1 MAKKRQDGEYKRESL
16 VTVELD
22 AFQASLFAPD
32 KLKDVESRT
41 PGILA
46 QARDDV
52 VSEQYIVTTRCIQ
65 GTWETEF
72 KHVDGSS
79 ITLPEKVFQR
89 GVQQHKSIQ
98 KEKRRDAARNT
109 LRRVAEQ
116 DQRQAAQEP
125 SEADAPSFLGR

>member
-22 AFQASLFAPD
+22 AFQASLFAPE
-32 KLKDVESRT
+32 KLKDVETRT

-52 VSEQYIVTTRCIQ
+52 VTEQYIVTVRCIQ
-65 GTWETEF
+65 DTWETEF
-72 KHVDGSS
+72 KHVDGTS

-89 GVQQHKSIQ
+89 AVQQHRSIQ
-98 KEKRRDAARNT
+98 KERRQDAARNRM
-109 LRRVAEQ
+109 RRVANQ
-116 DQRQAAQEP
+116 DQRKAAREP
-125 SEADAPSFLGR
+125 SEAEVAPFLGR